1 MEARDDFGRSRSQSA
16 ARREILLKDEGEGE
30 FFSSLIPHP
39 SSFSR
44 MISVQN
50 LAKRFPVGGGSVAAI
65 KNLSFEIAEGEF
77 FVIVGASGSGKTTL
91 LRCVAGLEV
100 PDKGTIR
107 IGGEV
112 VSSDNPPTRVPS
124 QQRKLGMVF
133 QSYAVWPHLTVY
145 ENVALP
151 LAEGR
156 QRVPRSEALRL
167 VQLEEVADRSA
178 TLLSGGQQQ
187 RVALARAIA
196 VNPRILLMDEPLSNL
211 DARLREEVRGKIREL
226 AKHLGSTVLYVTHDQ
241 VEAMAMADRIALM
254 QAGEF
259 LQVGAPTEL
268 YGNPARVEVADF
280 FGLMNWLPGTIAE
293 PGLAETPIGS
303 VRFNGAAAASGEVVL
318 GFRPEC
324 VAILN
329 SASHADGNLFSGMLR
344 SSMFLGDQLVY
355 QAAVGDY
362 LFAGKCRTAAACS
375 GGGLQ
380 LYVDPADVM
389 VFSGGKR
396 VAEASTRQPAH
407 VRAAG

>member
-1 MEARDDFGRSRSQSA
+1 
-16 ARREILLKDEGEGE
+16 
-30 FFSSLIPHP
+30 
-39 SSFSR
+39 
-44 MISVQN
+44 MISIQGLSKEFAVS
-50 LAKRFPVGGGSVAAI
+50 GGNVAAI
-65 KNLSFEIAEGEF
+65 KGLDLEVAEGEF

-91 LRCVAGLEV
+91 LRCVAGLEL

-107 IGGEV
+107 IAGQV
-112 VSSDNPPTRVPS
+112 VSSDNPPTSVPS
-124 QQRKLGMVF
+124 QQRRLGMVF

-151 LAEGR
+151 LAEGA
-156 QRVPRSEALRL
+156 QRVPRREVASRAREALRL

-226 AKHLGSTVLYVTHDQ
+226 AKQLGATVLYVTHDQ

-259 LQVGAPTEL
+259 LQVGSPTEL
-268 YGNPARVEVADF
+268 YRDPARVEVAEF
-280 FGLMNWLPGTIAE
+280 FGLMNWLKGRVVQ
-293 PGLAETPIGS
+293 PGLAETPIGPL
-303 VRFNGAAAASGEVVL
+303 RFKGAAAPAGEVLL

-324 VAILN
+324 VAILE
-329 SASHADGNLFSGMLR
+329 SASHAESNSFPAALR

-355 QAAVGDY
+355 HAAVGEQ
-362 LFAGKCRTAAACS
+362 LFAGKCRTVAACS
-375 GGGLQ
+375 GGRLQ
-380 LYVDPADVM
+380 LYIDPDDVM
-389 VFSGGKR
+389 LFSAGKR
-396 VAEASTRQPAH
+396 VDQETAAARPSAA